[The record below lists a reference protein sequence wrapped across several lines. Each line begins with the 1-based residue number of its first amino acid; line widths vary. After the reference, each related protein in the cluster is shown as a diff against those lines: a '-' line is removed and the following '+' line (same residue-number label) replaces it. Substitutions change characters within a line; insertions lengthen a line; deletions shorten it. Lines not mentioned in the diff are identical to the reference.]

1 MFRCVMTTPFG
12 SAVAPDVKMIST
24 TVSRVG
30 VNGASDAV
38 VAAPEPG
45 RAAARRGDALDAR
58 QPPHGHGVRDRPGRQ
73 VDLVADE
80 HDPGL
85 DDARDL
91 AQEVGRGPVVDR
103 HDDGAAQH
111 RPPEGDN
118 PLRAVLAPDHDLVV
132 VADAVCRQCSGKR
145 LSGGRHL
152 GIGPG
157 SDTKPV
163 VVNEKRASCAAEVGE
178 EVEKGLARHRTLG
191 GDGRFDETGLTRG

>member
-12 SAVAPDVKMIST
+12 SAVAPEVKMIST

-45 RAAARRGDALDAR
+45 RAEAGAAAVRPGE
-58 QPPHGHGVRDRPGRQ
+58 PPHGHGVRDRPGRQ
-73 VDLVADE
+73 FDLVADE

-132 VADAVCRQCSGKR
+132 VADPVRRQCSGKR

-163 VVNEKRASCAAEVGE
+163 VVDEKRASCAAEVGE

-191 GDGRFDETGLTRG
+191 GDGRVDETGLTRG